1 MTKPRMSRAEL
12 AQNTLPDLKTAL
24 AMTAKRQNIKKICA
38 TYDID
43 TQRLYNNLNL
53 NDTHRNPTLQQF
65 ELITEYARD
74 HGDVEQILD
83 ALSLITGCVW
93 FPMPVVGDSSES
105 ELFSGLADLVSRV
118 GKMTTDVR
126 DALSDGR
133 VDQDELAVLE
143 KSLYRLV
150 QSGFSLVE
158 AAKQF
163 GEVSDA

>member
-1 MTKPRMSRAEL
+1 MNTTRMSRVEL

-24 AMTAKRQNIKKICA
+24 AMTAKRQGLKKIAA
-38 TYDID
+38 TYDLHP
-43 TQRLYNNLNL
+43 QALYNNLNL
-53 NDTHRNPTLQQF
+53 NDVDRNPTLQQF

-83 ALSLITGCVW
+83 AISLITGCVW
-93 FPMPVVGDSSES
+93 LPMPTVADSAES

-126 DALSDGR
+126 DALADGQ

-158 AAKQF
+158 VAKQF
-163 GEVSDA
+163 GGVTHE

>member
-1 MTKPRMSRAEL
+1 MNKPRMSRAEL
-12 AQNTLPDLKTAL
+12 AQNSLPDLKTAL
-24 AMTAKRQNIKKICA
+24 AMTAKRQGLKKIAA
-38 TYDID
+38 TYDLHP
-43 TQRLYNNLNL
+43 QALYNNLNV
-53 NDTHRNPTLQQF
+53 NDVDRNPTLQQF

-93 FPMPVVGDSSES
+93 LPMPVVGDSAES

-126 DALSDGR
+126 DALADGL

-158 AAKQF
+158 VAKQF
-163 GEVSDA
+163 GEVTHE

>member
-1 MTKPRMSRAEL
+1 MNIKRMGREALAEC
-12 AQNTLPDLKTAL
+12 TLPDLKTAL
-24 AMTAKRQNIKKICA
+24 AMTAKRQGIKKLCA
-38 TYDID
+38 TYDLHP
-43 TQRLYNNLNL
+43 QQLYNNLNL
-53 NDTHRNPTLQQF
+53 NDPDRNPTLQQF

-83 ALSLITGCVW
+83 AISLITGCVW
-93 FPMPVVGDSSES
+93 LPMPQPGDSSQS
-105 ELFSGLADLVSRV
+105 ELFSGLADLVGRV

-126 DALSDGR
+126 DALADGV

-163 GEVSDA
+163 EGGA

>member
-1 MTKPRMSRAEL
+1 MNKPRMSRAEL

-83 ALSLITGCVW
+83 ALALITGAVW
-93 FPMPVVGDSSES
+93 LPRPAREGGAAP
-105 ELFSGLADLVSRV
+105 ELFSGLADLVSQV
-118 GKMTTDVR
+118 GKMTMDVR
-126 DALSDGR
+126 DALADGQ

-158 AAKQF
+158 VAKQF
-163 GEVSDA
+163 GGVTHE

>member
-1 MTKPRMSRAEL
+1 MNNPRMSREEL
-12 AQNTLPDLKTAL
+12 AHSTLPDLKTAL
-24 AMTAKRQNIKKICA
+24 AMTAKRQGFKKIAA
-38 TYDID
+38 TYDLHP
-43 TQRLYNNLNL
+43 QQLYNNLNL
-53 NDTHRNPTLQQF
+53 NDPDRNPTLQQF

-74 HGDVEQILD
+74 HNDVEQILD
-83 ALSLITGCVW
+83 AISLITGCVW
-93 FPMPVVGDSSES
+93 LPMPQQGDSAQS

-126 DALSDGR
+126 DALADGV

-163 GEVSDA
+163 EGGR

>member
-1 MTKPRMSRAEL
+1 MNKPRMSRAEL

-83 ALSLITGCVW
+83 ALALITGAVW
-93 FPMPVVGDSSES
+93 LPRPAREGAAAP

-118 GKMTTDVR
+118 GRMTMDVR
-126 DALSDGR
+126 DALADGR

-158 AAKQF
+158 VAKQF
-163 GEVSDA
+163 GGVTHE

>member
-1 MTKPRMSRAEL
+1 MSITRMSRAEL

-24 AMTAKRQNIKKICA
+24 VMTAKRQGIKKLAA
-38 TYDID
+38 TYDLNP
-43 TQRLYNNLNL
+43 QQFYNNLNL
-53 NDTHRNPTLQQF
+53 NDADRNPTLQQF

-83 ALSLITGCVW
+83 ALSLLTGSVW
-93 FPMPVVGDSSES
+93 LPLPVVGEAAEA

-126 DALSDGR
+126 DALADGQ

-158 AAKQF
+158 AAKLF
-163 GEVSDA
+163 EGGR

>member
-1 MTKPRMSRAEL
+1 MSITRMSRIEL

-24 AMTAKRQNIKKICA
+24 VMTAKRQGIKKLAA
-38 TYDID
+38 TYDLNP
-43 TQRLYNNLNL
+43 QQFYNNLNL
-53 NDTHRNPTLQQF
+53 NDTDRNPTLQQF

-74 HGDVEQILD
+74 HDDVEQILD
-83 ALSLITGCVW
+83 AISLITGCVW
-93 FPMPVVGDSSES
+93 LPMPPPGDSAQS
-105 ELFSGLADLVSRV
+105 ELFGGLADLVSRV

-126 DALSDGR
+126 DALADGV

-158 AAKQF
+158 AAKCF
-163 GEVSDA
+163 GGE

>member
-24 AMTAKRQNIKKICA
+24 AMTAKRQGLKKIAA
-38 TYDID
+38 TYDLHP
-43 TQRLYNNLNL
+43 QALYNNLNV
-53 NDTHRNPTLQQF
+53 NDVDRNPTLQQF

-83 ALSLITGCVW
+83 AISLITGCVW
-93 FPMPVVGDSSES
+93 LPMPQAGDSSQS
-105 ELFSGLADLVSRV
+105 ELFGGLADLVSRV

-126 DALSDGR
+126 DALADGV

-158 AAKQF
+158 AAKCF
-163 GEVSDA
+163 GGE